1 MKDDQKNFSIIDE
14 GFTIDG
20 AVSGKGR
27 LVVKG
32 TVKGTIQG
40 DNVVIAQEG
49 CVYAD
54 ARAGALTV
62 GGIFE
67 GQAEVDKELVIL
79 ASGKC
84 SGQVRCRDLVV
95 EAGGILNAS
104 VTCQNAASVKSSPV
118 TSK

>member
-20 AVSGKGR
+20 SVSGKGR

-32 TVKGTIQG
+32 TVKGAIEG
-40 DNVVIAQEG
+40 DNVVIAKEG
-49 CVYAD
+49 AVYAD
-54 ARAGALTV
+54 ARAGAMTV

-67 GQAEVDKELVIL
+67 GQAEVEKELIIL

-95 EAGGILNAS
+95 EAGGILNAA
-104 VTCQNAASVKSSPV
+104 VTCRKSAGVK
-118 TSK
+118 T